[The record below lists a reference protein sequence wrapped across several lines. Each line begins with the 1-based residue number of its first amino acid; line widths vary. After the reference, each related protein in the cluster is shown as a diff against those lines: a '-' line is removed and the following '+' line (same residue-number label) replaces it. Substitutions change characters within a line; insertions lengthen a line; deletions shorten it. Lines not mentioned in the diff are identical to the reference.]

1 MIDRLLCRRRTITMS
16 LWLPYTQM
24 QTVLPPLNVVR
35 TNGCYLSLDDGK
47 ELIDAV
53 ASWWTACHGYNHPY
67 IIESI
72 HDQAHTLP
80 HVMLGGLVHPQAK
93 KLANRLCNLL
103 PPSFTHV
110 FFSESGSVA
119 IEIAMKMA
127 LQYWMNQN
135 VLSKTQFL
143 YFQHG
148 YHGDTFY
155 TMSVCDPHEGMH
167 RLFHS
172 VLPKQHCQVL
182 PTSDDLLDAFEQTL
196 KDHSQNLAGCLLEPL
211 VQGAGGMKMHAP
223 QTIDAIV
230 ALCQKYNVLVIMDEI
245 FTGFGRT
252 GSLFAF
258 QQSNS
263 TPDILCLSKAL
274 TGGMLP
280 LAVTIASETI
290 FNAFLSESTDKA
302 LMHGTTF
309 MGNALGCAAANASLD
324 LFETENRLEQ
334 VALIETALLDALT
347 PLKEVSGVKDVRVKG
362 AIGAVQCNTFSTVE
376 LNWFK
381 SEFIKN
387 GIWCRPFGDIVYTTP
402 AFTIL
407 ASQLA
412 HITDSIITL
421 VQQWS
426 SQFYRK

>member
-1 MIDRLLCRRRTITMS
+1 MIDRLIKGRHTITMS

-47 ELIDAV
+47 QLIDAV

-72 HDQAHTLP
+72 TDQAHTLP

-93 KLANRLCNLL
+93 KLANRLCSLL
-103 PPSFTHV
+103 PASLTKV

-119 IEIAMKMA
+119 VEIAMKMA
-127 LQYWMNQN
+127 LQYWMNLN
-135 VLSKTQFL
+135 IFSKTQFVC
-143 YFQHG
+143 FEHG

-155 TMSVCDPHEGMH
+155 TMSVCDPDEGMH
-167 RLFHS
+167 RLFHP
-172 VLPKQHCQVL
+172 VLPKQHYQVL
-182 PTSDDLLDAFEQTL
+182 PTSDDLLEAFEQTL
-196 KDHSQNLAGCLLEPL
+196 KDYAHTLAGCLLEPL

-223 QTIDAIV
+223 ETIDAIV
-230 ALCQKYNVLVIMDEI
+230 SLCRKYNVLVIMDEI

-280 LAVTIASETI
+280 LAVTIASDTI
-290 FNAFLSESTDKA
+290 FNAFLSDDPDKA

-324 LFETENRLEQ
+324 LFENEPRLEQ
-334 VALIETALLDALT
+334 VAVIETALTGALI
-347 PLKEVSGVKDVRVKG
+347 PLKDVPGVKDVRVKG
-362 AIGAVQCNTFSTVE
+362 AIGAVQCETFSTPI

-402 AFTIL
+402 AFTI
-407 ASQLA
+407 APHQLA